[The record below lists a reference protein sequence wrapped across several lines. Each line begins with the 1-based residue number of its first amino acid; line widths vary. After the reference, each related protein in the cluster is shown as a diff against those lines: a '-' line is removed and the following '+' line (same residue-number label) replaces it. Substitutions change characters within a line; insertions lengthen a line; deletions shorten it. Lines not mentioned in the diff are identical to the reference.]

1 MENRTATLDRTGPDD
16 RRYIDSIIETDTLIE
31 AQISELERLLE
42 CRRDASLELA
52 QLRKLRQSCTKVKE
66 LIRKYE

>member
-1 MENRTATLDRTGPDD
+1 MENRTAPLNRTGPDD
-16 RRYIDSIIETDTLIE
+16 HQYIDSIIETDTLIE

>member
-16 RRYIDSIIETDTLIE
+16 RRYIDSIIENDTLIE

-42 CRRDASLELA
+42 YRRDVRLELA
-52 QLRKLRQSCTKVKE
+52 QLRKLRQTCKKVKE